1 MDYLTKTIIVI
12 SILLAACSGNN
23 KSVPEITTEDLT
35 SHITY
40 LASEELQGRLPGS
53 DGDMAATEYFRDQL
67 ASFGFTPVT
76 GDGFQE
82 FEVAAN
88 VVAGDNNSMEINGT
102 PFTEGAD
109 FAPVGFSGDGFAES
123 EVIFAG
129 YGFDFQHDE
138 ITWNDYSDIDVE
150 GKWVL
155 ILRADPEVENSMS
168 LFTDFSANRYKCMV
182 AADKG
187 AAGVL
192 LVSGVKYDSGDQFEK
207 LSRGEFPVPVPVLR
221 VKRELTNTILEKSGF
236 TVEELE
242 EKLNSSRMPV
252 SFNTETVL
260 KASAD
265 IDQEMITTRNV
276 IMQLKG
282 ENPALA
288 GEYVIVGAHID
299 HLGTGGAS
307 SRRPDSVAVHYGA
320 DDNASGIAAILEIA
334 EYIATQK
341 KNSRT
346 IIVAAFAAEEMGLLG
361 SKYMADNLPVT
372 PLSVN
377 AMINLDMVG
386 RLKESRELQAG
397 GAGTSPSF
405 REIIYRNID
414 TLSFALAITDE
425 GYGPSDHSSFYGKDI
440 PVLYFSTG
448 AHPDYHTPYDSPD
461 KINYRGLEE
470 ISTSLAGL
478 IIDLAGTGD
487 KLAFTEA
494 GPKQGVSRGTRMKGV
509 TLGIMPDFAGNVK
522 NGLRADFV
530 TPDRP
535 AALGGMINGDIIKS
549 INGMKIN
556 NIEDYMFRLS
566 SLENGE
572 TITVEVERNGENL
585 VLLVTL

>member
-1 MDYLTKTIIVI
+1 MDYLTKTILVI
-12 SILLAACSGNN
+12 TLLLAACSGNK
-23 KSVPEITTEDLT
+23 KSVPDITAEELAT
-35 SHITY
+35 HITY
-40 LASEELQGRLPGS
+40 LASEQLQGRLPGT
-53 DGDMAATEYFRDQL
+53 DGDIAATEYFRDQL
-67 ASFGFTPVT
+67 ASYGFKPVT

-88 VVAGDNNSMEINGT
+88 VVAGENNSFELNGT
-102 PFTEGAD
+102 LFTQDTD
-109 FAPVGFSGDGFAES
+109 FAPVGFSGDGSAES

-129 YGFDFQHDE
+129 YGFDLQHDE
-138 ITWNDYSDIDVE
+138 ITWNDYSDINVE

-155 ILRADPEVENSMS
+155 ILRADPEVENNMS
-168 LFTDFSANRYKCMV
+168 LFLEYSADRYKCMV

-192 LVSGVKYDSGDQFEK
+192 LVSGTKYDARDQFNK
-207 LSRGEFPVPVPVLR
+207 LSRGEFPVPVPVIS
-221 VKRELTNTILEKSGF
+221 VKRELANTILEKSGY

-242 EKLNSSRMPV
+242 DKLNNSRMPA
-252 SFNTETVL
+252 SFNTGTVV

-282 ENPALA
+282 ENPDLA

-307 SRRPDSVAVHYGA
+307 SRRPDTVAVHYGA

-334 EYIATQK
+334 EYIAAQK
-341 KNSRT
+341 NNSRT
-346 IIVAAFAAEEMGLLG
+346 IIMAAFAAEEMGLLG
-361 SKYMADNLPVT
+361 SKYMVDNLPVK
-372 PLSVN
+372 PAAVN
-377 AMINLDMVG
+377 AMVNLDMVG
-386 RLKESRELQAG
+386 RLKESRDLQAG

-414 TLSFALAITDE
+414 TLSFNLAITEE
-425 GYGPSDHSSFYGKDI
+425 GYGPSDHSSFYQKDI

-448 AHPDYHTPYDSPD
+448 AHPDYHTPDDSPG
-461 KINYRGLEE
+461 KINYTGLDE

-478 IIDLAGTGD
+478 IIDLAGTGE
-487 KLAFTEA
+487 KLAFKEA

-522 NGLRADFV
+522 NGLRADVV
-530 TPDRP
+530 TPGKP
-535 AALGGMINGDIIKS
+535 AAVGGMQNGDIIKS
-549 INGMKIN
+549 INGLKIN

-566 SLENGE
+566 NLENGE
-572 TITVEVERNGENL
+572 TISVEVEREGETV
-585 VLLVTL
+585 VLLITL